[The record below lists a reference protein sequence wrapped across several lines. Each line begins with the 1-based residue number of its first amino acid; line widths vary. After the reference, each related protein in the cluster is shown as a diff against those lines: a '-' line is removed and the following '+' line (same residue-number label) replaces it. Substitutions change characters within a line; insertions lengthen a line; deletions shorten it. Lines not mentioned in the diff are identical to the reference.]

1 MAKGKWCTTT
11 ISTCCPRKPP
21 IFCLPSVLFPVS
33 GMLQNRCFLSL
44 VCLASSL
51 NSSYPRPMPRPF
63 YTICNTQIQL
73 FFLFLQIAQFE
84 KELSVFQWQ
93 NHNDPDQEK
102 IPFVHCCM
110 FVNSR
115 GSLWSCSSV
124 ATSGNGIVLG
134 GPCGCQN

>member
-1 MAKGKWCTTT
+1 MKMLKPTSIIKPFCNTSAKGKWCTTT

-21 IFCLPSVLFPVS
+21 IFCQPSVLFPVS

-73 FFLFLQIAQFE
+73 FFSPMNHPPCLLSFLPNLQHCHSHSN
-84 KELSVFQWQ
+84 LS
-93 NHNDPDQEK
+93 K
-102 IPFVHCCM
+102 
-110 FVNSR
+110 
-115 GSLWSCSSV
+115 
-124 ATSGNGIVLG
+124 GIESYQ
-134 GPCGCQN
+134 PCGRGMLGMLF